1 MVAAGQITA
10 KIDGRTGMVRFAD
23 DVGAASG
30 QQQQHGAGGAGL
42 EGWSSVAGVEA
53 LDARMR
59 QVLDLSKRL
68 QQANEMVGW
77 GKGGNRSLVL
87 VSVGLYHRSVR
98 CG

>member
-23 DVGAASG
+23 DVGAAAG
-30 QQQQHGAGGAGL
+30 QQQHGAGGAGL

-53 LDARMR
+53 LDGRMR

-68 QQANEMVGW
+68 QQANEMVGA
-77 GKGGNRSLVL
+77 GG
-87 VSVGLYHRSVR
+87 
-98 CG
+98 